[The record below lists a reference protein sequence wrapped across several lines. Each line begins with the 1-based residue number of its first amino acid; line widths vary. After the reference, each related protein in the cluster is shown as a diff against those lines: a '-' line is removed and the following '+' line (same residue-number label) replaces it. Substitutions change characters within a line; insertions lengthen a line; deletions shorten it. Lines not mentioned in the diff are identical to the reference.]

1 LAGHLFTFLS
11 QLILRQ
17 CWRSAR
23 PLLWRL
29 PIERLAA
36 QFEQKRSKSSLLKRQ
51 NYAVY
56 SKSIA
61 MWWELENIGSVF
73 YAFI

>member
-1 LAGHLFTFLS
+1 MDH
-11 QLILRQ
+11 
-17 CWRSAR
+17 
-23 PLLWRL
+23 
-29 PIERLAA
+29 LAA

-61 MWWELENIGSVF
+61 MWWELENIGAVF